1 MTNEPTVGPS
11 SPDEMPTTMYV
22 KHKHMPDLEKA
33 APGDPV
39 SFVVHGHVHSNRA
52 GRKDG
57 SYPEDGE
64 AQVDVH
70 KIEPHMAPKKKK
82 NAANMPM
89 DELKNVIKASE
100 GHDDKS
106 NS

>member
-1 MTNEPTVGPS
+1 MSMSDAVPGSPS
-11 SPDEMPTTMYV
+11 EEMPTTMYV
-22 KHKHMPDLEKA
+22 KHKHMPDLKNA

-39 SFVVHGHVHSNRA
+39 SFVVHGHVHSNRGA
-52 GRKDG
+52 RKDG
-57 SYPEDGE
+57 YPEDGE

-70 KIEPHMAPKKKK
+70 KIEPHNAPKKKK

-100 GHDDKS
+100 KPDDQS